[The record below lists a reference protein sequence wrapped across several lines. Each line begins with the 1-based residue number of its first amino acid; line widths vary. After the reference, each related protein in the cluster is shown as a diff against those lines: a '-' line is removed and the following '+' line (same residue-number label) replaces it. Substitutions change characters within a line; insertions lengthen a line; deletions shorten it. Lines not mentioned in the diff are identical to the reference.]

1 MPRKL
6 FRHILA
12 LLTLTAVSGC
22 AWFTQAE
29 PVPVVIKPPRD
40 WVGEIRAEANKAGSA
55 FDIKLIQS
63 PAIDAL
69 LQRVDLLEQQKDY
82 ARANELLR
90 QAQTIEPNNPL
101 VLQHRAEAQLRSTSF
116 DSAEALALQSFQQSA
131 QLGPL
136 CVRNW
141 LTIAAARA
149 ERKNT
154 VGEQEA
160 REFAKKCDVP
170 PVQRL

>member
-1 MPRKL
+1 MLRAR
-6 FRHILA
+6 FRITFILVA
-12 LLTLTAVSGC
+12 LAYVSACSWFAQPEPARVAVK
-22 AWFTQAE
+22 
-29 PVPVVIKPPRD
+29 PVRD
-40 WVGEIRAEANKAGSA
+40 WVSEIRAEAIKAGSA

-69 LQRVDLLEQQKDY
+69 LQRVDLLEQQKAY
-82 ARANELLR
+82 AQANELLR

-101 VLQHRAEAQLRSTSF
+101 VLQHRAEAQLRAVSYA
-116 DSAEALALQSFQQSA
+116 SAEALALQSFNQSA

-149 ERKNT
+149 ELKNT
-154 VGEQEA
+154 IGESEA
-160 REFAKKCDVP
+160 RESAKKCDVP